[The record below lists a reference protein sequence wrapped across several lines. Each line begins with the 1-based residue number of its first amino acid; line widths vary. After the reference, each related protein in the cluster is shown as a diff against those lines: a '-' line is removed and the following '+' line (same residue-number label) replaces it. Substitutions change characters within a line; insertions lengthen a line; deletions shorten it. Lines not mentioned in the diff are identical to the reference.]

1 MRQALGH
8 RRRSRADR
16 EGWAAP
22 QGPLRQGL
30 FTEEELPGSGARS
43 QALDGG

>member
-8 RRRSRADR
+8 RSRSRAER

-22 QGPLRQGL
+22 QGPLQQGL
-30 FTEEELPGSGARS
+30 FTEEELPRWGARS